1 MENRNTAQEFLLRNS
16 HENKIIVGS
25 ALIELWTRHQ
35 SALNEIEL
43 LKQALA
49 GYADYMEK
57 MDQRLEKLEP
67 KITIVSE
74 HEAKNFLKG

>member
-1 MENRNTAQEFLLRNS
+1 MENKNTAYEFLQRNQS
-16 HENKIIVGS
+16 EGKIVVQS
-25 ALIELWTRHQ
+25 ALVELWARHQ